1 MNTSQTVILGVVSGV
16 ITSGLLY
23 LAVAIFKRVILPWYQ
38 NLIYSGTE
46 IAGEWYC
53 YARDLA
59 QNAKFELTQ
68 HANLLKGQAVYVH
81 ADEGD
86 VEIEKLR
93 TFTVAG
99 IIEERFVQ
107 LNLKHVDKTR
117 IGLVS
122 YLLEVKGDGRRM
134 SGAGCYYEVHDC
146 EVETTPLLFSRQPL
160 SAEYLNDFWNAEE
173 ESSEDQQEGT
183 DCSVEGDSTGKVECF
198 HETVTGVL
206 PTPTG
211 QRACG

>member
-1 MNTSQTVILGVVSGV
+1 MNSSQTVILGVVSGV

-23 LAVAIFKRVILPWYQ
+23 LALTIFKAVILPWYQ
-38 NLIYSGTE
+38 NVIYSGTQ

-68 HANLLKGQAVYVH
+68 HANELKGQAVYIH

-93 TFTVAG
+93 TFSVSG

-160 SAEYLNDFWNAEE
+160 SHEYLSDFWQLEDE
-173 ESSEDQQEGT
+173 TSEDHEQSTDLGAEGEKT
-183 DCSVEGDSTGKVECF
+183 RQAENPPAIDSCVR
-198 HETVTGVL
+198 
-206 PTPTG
+206 PSPSR
-211 QRACG
+211 QPACG

>member
-1 MNTSQTVILGVVSGV
+1 MNSSQTVILGVVSGV

-23 LAVAIFKRVILPWYQ
+23 LAVIIFKRVILPWYQ

-68 HANLLKGQAVYVH
+68 HANQLKGQAIYVH

-93 TFTVAG
+93 TFTVTG

-146 EVETTPLLFSRQPL
+146 EVETTPLLFSRQTL
-160 SAEYLNDFWNAEE
+160 SEEYLNDFWQDEE
-173 ESSEDQQEGT
+173 ETTEDDQEST
-183 DCSVEGDSTGKVECF
+183 DCGVDGKSTGKGESF
-198 HETVTGVL
+198 PATVKGAP
-206 PTPTG
+206 PTPTE
-211 QRACG
+211 QRVCG

>member
-1 MNTSQTVILGVVSGV
+1 MNSAQTVILGVVSGV

-23 LAVAIFKRVILPWYQ
+23 LAVSLFGRVVLPWYQ
-38 NLIYSGTE
+38 NIIYSGTK

-53 YARDLA
+53 YARDMA

-68 HANLLKGQAVYVH
+68 HANELSGQAIYVH

-86 VEIEKLR
+86 MEIEKLR
-93 TFTVAG
+93 AFSVTG

-107 LNLKHVDKTR
+107 LNLKHIDKTR

-134 SGAGCYYEVHDC
+134 IGAGCYYEVHDC

-160 SAEYLNDFWNAEE
+160 SEEYLKGYWQFEDENPDDNENNNGSGEAEE
-173 ESSEDQQEGT
+173 EATRSLSG
-183 DCSVEGDSTGKVECF
+183 
-198 HETVTGVL
+198 L
-206 PTPTG
+206 
-211 QRACG
+211 